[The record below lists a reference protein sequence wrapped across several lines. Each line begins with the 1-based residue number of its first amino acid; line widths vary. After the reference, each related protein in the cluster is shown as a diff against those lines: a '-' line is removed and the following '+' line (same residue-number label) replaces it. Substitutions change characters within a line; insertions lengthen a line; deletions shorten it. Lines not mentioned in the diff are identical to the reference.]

1 MSVYGGKS
9 EFLRSELAKTLRN
22 ELQEMVDSPSYN
34 THTRYSVLSPDGS
47 HFVER
52 HMDYMSCFLQM
63 DHVQYVSNLKLMTR
77 VNGGTASPDK

>member
-9 EFLRSELAKTLRN
+9 EFLRSELAKTLRK
-22 ELQEMVDSPSYN
+22 ELQEMVDNPSYN

-52 HMDYMSCFLQM
+52 HMEYMSGYLQM
-63 DHVQYVSNLKLMTR
+63 DHMQYVSNLKLMTKVKGV
-77 VNGGTASPDK
+77 VNLDK